1 MPRLKSVS
9 GSELIKLFEME
20 GFDVHS
26 QKGSHVKLRRM
37 AGNEKQTLL
46 IPNHKIIDKGTLKA
60 IIRQSS
66 RYLTNETITKL
77 FYTD

>member
-20 GFDVHS
+20 GFVVHS

-37 AGNEKQTLL
+37 VGNEKQTLL
-46 IPNHKIIDKGTLKA
+46 IPNHKIIDKGTPKSNYQA
-60 IIRQSS
+60 VF
-66 RYLTNETITKL
+66 TIPNQ
-77 FYTD
+77 

>member
-1 MPRLKSVS
+1 MPRLKTFS
-9 GSELIKLFEME
+9 GSELIKLFELE
-20 GFDVHS
+20 GFIVHS
-26 QKGSHVKLRRM
+26 QKGSHVKLRRIN
-37 AGNEKQTLL
+37 GNEKQTLL

-77 FYTD
+77 FYTI

>member
-20 GFDVHS
+20 GFVVHS

-46 IPNHKIIDKGTLKA
+46 IPNHKIIELYA
-60 IIRQSS
+60 QSN
-66 RYLTNETITKL
+66 YQAVFTIPNQ
-77 FYTD
+77 